1 MSDPTEGQRRTRPES
16 DRGRKTKTVFSPTEA
31 RQGMIVF
38 KGPRER
44 KMFFGS
50 IVVALMV
57 AAVIALIVA

>member
-1 MSDPTEGQRRTRPES
+1 MSEQTEGRRRPRPES
-16 DRGRKTKTVFSPTEA
+16 DRGRKTQNVYSPTEA

-50 IVVALMV
+50 IVVALII
-57 AAVIALIVA
+57 AAAIALTFS